1 MLLLIGGLNLSSAWF
16 GMFGMSVAY
25 VHRGRCFCLV
35 GSSDVHRIGYE
46 ELAGFWVVPSEFAPS
61 RACSAVLVGFVA
73 CFCWFSEGLSWLFEA
88 AGLFTCS
95 LFAVVFLLLLDAGF
109 SGFSFE
115 VSSRFSPQVL

>member
-1 MLLLIGGLNLSSAWF
+1 MLLLISGLNLSSAGF

-35 GSSDVHRIGYE
+35 GSSDAHRIGYE
-46 ELAGFWVVPSEFAPS
+46 ELAGFWVVPFEFAPS

-73 CFCWFSEGLSWLFEA
+73 CFCWFSEDLSWLFEA
-88 AGLFTCS
+88 AGFSACS
-95 LFAVVFLLLLDAGF
+95 LFAMVFLLLLDAGF
-109 SGFSFE
+109 FGFSFE